1 MLENK
6 FQANLIK
13 ELKERF
19 PGCIVMKNDPTY
31 IQGIPDL
38 LVLHKDKW
46 ASLECKKSAGAKK
59 QPNQEYYVD
68 RMNQMSFSRFICPEN
83 KEEVRPVT
91 VEGILDALKNPLNHG
106 SIKTKTDNLGRPSQ
120 QFIGK
125 SATVAVNPENGT
137 ITTTWCTG
145 SRTKRK
151 YLKKG

>member
-46 ASLECKKSAGAKK
+46 ASLECKAES
-59 QPNQEYYVD
+59 
-68 RMNQMSFSRFICPEN
+68 
-83 KEEVRPVT
+83 
-91 VEGILDALKNPLNHG
+91 GILCG
-106 SIKTKTDNLGRPSQ
+106 SYESDVVFKIYM
-120 QFIGK
+120 
-125 SATVAVNPENGT
+125 
-137 ITTTWCTG
+137 
-145 SRTKRK
+145 SRE
-151 YLKKG
+151 